1 MSQKIKDIKQ
11 ACLDKWRN
19 GSKLDTRL
27 IFFDDKFEEWIK
39 QIPENNRETVLTL
52 IQNLEYYSHRTTNY
66 WLKNLHSQLLQKG
79 NITDENTIYVFIKSK
94 YGKSN
99 SSNDYW
105 TEYKSLNCINSNIC
119 ITDIEDLE
127 LEDFKYI
134 ENVVFIDDFSG
145 SGKTFLDE
153 IKKNPSIYKGKN
165 IYFITINIMYKAVKA
180 IEEYSETNG
189 LNIILF
195 SALKQEKAFERR
207 LFSNDSDAKREIK
220 EMSLEFKIPEDEV
233 MGFKK
238 SQALIAF
245 YNNTPN
251 NTLGFIRY
259 DTDTYNSIFPRNDNY
274 VPRWL
279 QLKKERMRRNK
290 MNYNSKIKGD

>member
-11 ACLDKWRN
+11 ACLDKWCN

-27 IFFDDKFEEWIK
+27 ISFDDKFEEWIK

-127 LEDFKYI
+127 PEDFKYI

-153 IKKNPSIYKGKN
+153 IKKNPSIYKEKN

-189 LNIILF
+189 LNIILL

>member
-1 MSQKIKDIKQ
+1 MSQEIKDIKQ
-11 ACLDKWRN
+11 ICLDKWRN
-19 GSKLDTRL
+19 GSKLDPRL
-27 IFFDDKFEEWIK
+27 TSFDNKFEEWIK

-145 SGKTFLDE
+145 SGKSFLDE
-153 IKKNPSIYKGKN
+153 IKKNPSRYKGKN

-180 IEEYSETNG
+180 IEEYSEVNG
-189 LNIILF
+189 LNIILL
-195 SALKQEKAFERR
+195 SALKQEKAFERH

-220 EMSLEFKIPEDEV
+220 EMSLEFKIPEDDV

-279 QLKKERMRRNK
+279 QLKKERIRRNK

>member
-1 MSQKIKDIKQ
+1 MSQEIKEIKQ
-11 ACLDKWRN
+11 ICLDKWRN
-19 GSKLDTRL
+19 GGELDRRL
-27 IFFDDKFEEWIK
+27 TSFDDNFEEWLK

-52 IQNLEYYSHRTTNY
+52 VQNLEYYSHRTTNY
-66 WLKNLHSQLLQKG
+66 WLKNLHSQLLETG
-79 NITDENTIYVFIKSK
+79 DITDENTIYVFIKSK

-105 TEYKSLNCINSNIC
+105 TEYKAINSINTNIC

-127 LEDFKYI
+127 AEDFQYI
-134 ENVVFIDDFSG
+134 DNVVFIDDFSG
-145 SGKTFLDE
+145 SGKSFLDE
-153 IKKNPSIYKGKN
+153 IKKNHSIYLEKN

-180 IEEYSETNG
+180 IEEYSKENG
-189 LNIILF
+189 LNIILL
-195 SALKQEKAFERR
+195 SALKQRKAFERG
-207 LFSNDSDAKREIK
+207 LFNDDDVAKREIK
-220 EMSLEFKIPEDEV
+220 TMSLDFKIPENEV
-233 MGFKK
+233 LGFKK

-274 VPRWL
+274 VPQWL

-290 MNYNSKIKGD
+290 VNYNSKIKGE

>member
-27 IFFDDKFEEWIK
+27 ISFDDKFEEWIK

-189 LNIILF
+189 LNIILL

-207 LFSNDSDAKREIK
+207 LFCNDSDAKREIK
-220 EMSLEFKIPEDEV
+220 EMSLEFKIPENEV

-259 DTDTYNSIFPRNDNY
+259 DTDTYNSIFPRNDDY
-274 VPRWL
+274 VPQWL

-290 MNYNSKIKGD
+290 MNYNSKIKGE

>member
-1 MSQKIKDIKQ
+1 MSQEIKDIKQ

-27 IFFDDKFEEWIK
+27 ISFDDKFEEWIK

-189 LNIILF
+189 LNIILL
-195 SALKQEKAFERR
+195 SALKQEKAFERH

-220 EMSLEFKIPEDEV
+220 EMSLEFKIPEDEA